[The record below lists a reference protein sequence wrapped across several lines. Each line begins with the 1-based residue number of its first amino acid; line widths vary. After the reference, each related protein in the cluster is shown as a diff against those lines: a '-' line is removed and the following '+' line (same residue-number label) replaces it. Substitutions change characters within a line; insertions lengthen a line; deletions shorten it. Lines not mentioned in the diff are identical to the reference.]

1 MKKLKFP
8 TAQTVLIIIAVF
20 VAILTWLVPA
30 GQYDRLAYNKEYKNF
45 VIKTQDGDVNLEA
58 TQKTLDSLQIKIPLA
73 KFTSGDIWKPIGIP
87 NTYKKLT
94 PNPQG
99 LKAFIQAPIK
109 GIIQIADIMLLVL
122 IIGGLIEI
130 VNYTGA
136 FAAGISWLSKIL
148 KGKEYILIV
157 VVTSLIALGGT
168 SFGMA
173 EETIP
178 FFPIL
183 IPVFLAA
190 KYDAIVPV
198 ACIFIGSSI
207 GTMASTTNPFSVI
220 IASDAAGINWTTG
233 MNGRIIMLLIGLI
246 ICILYILR
254 YAKRV
259 KNDPTKSLIY
269 DQIEEIQKLFPTAT
283 SHIKLTG
290 KLRIILFVFISCFI
304 IMVYGVIKLDWWFV
318 EMTSVFFAGA
328 IIIGFIARINE
339 GTFVNT
345 FIKGATSLLGVAF
358 IIGIA
363 RGITILM
370 EDGLI
375 SDTLLFYSSHLTNGM
390 NKGVFINAMFLIY
403 NGLSFFISSSSG
415 MAVLTMPIMSP
426 LADGVGIGREII
438 VNAYQYGMGLFAFIN
453 PTGLILASLAIAK
466 IGFNKWLKFVMPLV
480 LILLVVTMTILTIS
494 VYI

>member
-1 MKKLKFP
+1 MKKIKFP
-8 TAQTVLIIIAVF
+8 SAQTVLFIIAAF
-20 VAILTWLVPA
+20 VALLTWLIPA
-30 GQYDRLAYNKEYKNF
+30 GQFDRLSYNKDKNEF
-45 VIKTQDGDVNLEA
+45 VKISQKEKTVLPA
-58 TQKTLDSLQIKIPLA
+58 TQKTLENLKIKIPLK
-73 KFTSGDIWKPIGIP
+73 KFTSGDIWKPISIP
-87 NTYKKLT
+87 NTYKKLKSK
-94 PNPQG
+94 PQG
-99 LKAFIQAPIK
+99 LIAFIQAPIK
-109 GIIQIADIMLLVL
+109 GIIQISDIMLLVL

-136 FAAGISWLSKIL
+136 FAAGISWLSKAL

-190 KYDAIVPV
+190 KYDALVPV

-207 GTMASTTNPFSVI
+207 GTMIGTTNPFSVI

-233 MNGRIIMLLIGLI
+233 MNGRIIFLLISLT

-259 KNDPTKSLIY
+259 KKDPSKSLIY
-269 DQIEEIQKLFPTAT
+269 NQVDEIHKLFPIA
-283 SHIKLTG
+283 SKPIKLTG
-290 KLRIILFVFISCFI
+290 KLRLILFVFISCFV
-304 IMVYGVIKLDWWFV
+304 IMVYGVTKLDWWFIQ
-318 EMTSVFFAGA
+318 MTSVFFAGA
-328 IIIGFIARINE
+328 IVIGFIARIKE

-345 FIKGATSLLGVAF
+345 FVKGATSLLGVAF
-358 IIGIA
+358 IIGLA

-375 SDTLLFYSSHLTNGM
+375 SDTLLYYSSHLTNGM
-390 NKGVFINAMFLIY
+390 NKGIFINAIFLIY

-415 MAVLTMPIMSP
+415 MAVLTMPIMAP
-426 LADGVGIGREII
+426 LADGVNIGREAI

-453 PTGLILASLAIAK
+453 PTGLILACLAIAK
-466 IGFNKWLKFVMPLV
+466 IGFDKWLKFVMPLV
-480 LILLVVTMTILTIS
+480 LILLVITMVYLTIS

>member
-168 SFGMA
+168 SLVWPKKPSPFSLSSY
-173 EETIP
+173 P
-178 FFPIL
+178 FF
-183 IPVFLAA
+183 
-190 KYDAIVPV
+190 
-198 ACIFIGSSI
+198 
-207 GTMASTTNPFSVI
+207 
-220 IASDAAGINWTTG
+220 
-233 MNGRIIMLLIGLI
+233 
-246 ICILYILR
+246 
-254 YAKRV
+254 
-259 KNDPTKSLIY
+259 
-269 DQIEEIQKLFPTAT
+269 
-283 SHIKLTG
+283 
-290 KLRIILFVFISCFI
+290 
-304 IMVYGVIKLDWWFV
+304 
-318 EMTSVFFAGA
+318 
-328 IIIGFIARINE
+328 
-339 GTFVNT
+339 
-345 FIKGATSLLGVAF
+345 
-358 IIGIA
+358 
-363 RGITILM
+363 
-370 EDGLI
+370 
-375 SDTLLFYSSHLTNGM
+375 
-390 NKGVFINAMFLIY
+390 
-403 NGLSFFISSSSG
+403 
-415 MAVLTMPIMSP
+415 
-426 LADGVGIGREII
+426 
-438 VNAYQYGMGLFAFIN
+438 
-453 PTGLILASLAIAK
+453 
-466 IGFNKWLKFVMPLV
+466 
-480 LILLVVTMTILTIS
+480 
-494 VYI
+494 

>member
-269 DQIEEIQKLFPTAT
+269 DQFEEIQKLFPTAT

>member
-1 MKKLKFP
+1 
-8 TAQTVLIIIAVF
+8 
-20 VAILTWLVPA
+20 
-30 GQYDRLAYNKEYKNF
+30 
-45 VIKTQDGDVNLEA
+45 
-58 TQKTLDSLQIKIPLA
+58 
-73 KFTSGDIWKPIGIP
+73 
-87 NTYKKLT
+87 
-94 PNPQG
+94 
-99 LKAFIQAPIK
+99 
-109 GIIQIADIMLLVL
+109 
-122 IIGGLIEI
+122 
-130 VNYTGA
+130 
-136 FAAGISWLSKIL
+136 
-148 KGKEYILIV
+148 
-157 VVTSLIALGGT
+157 
-168 SFGMA
+168 MA